1 MSIFGSDQY
10 DRLKATLTILFPF
23 ILMVVIIFFA
33 YQILLTDRKGS
44 IHVVSNIPGAE
55 IFLSSSPSNQKT
67 DATLRHLR
75 PDAYD
80 ISVHMDGYLS
90 DPIRQLVQVKRGETA
105 EVHFRLMK
113 DTTIGMEPAPELT
126 QLDTASHSKSAREW
140 LPSLDSLKKVRENQ
154 RKTEIGRTQLSP
166 SYRKADV
173 SPDPSVFTSVSV
185 TSSRDGAM
193 IIVDD
198 VETGFTTP
206 ANLILNRGIHTI
218 QVQMD
223 GYQADPPKAEIVSSY
238 AGQRD
243 EVHFQ
248 LSYVQAA
255 GDSFALVI
263 STEPAEGRIF
273 VDDRF
278 CAEGVYKAKSLN
290 PGEYLVSFGSV
301 DGYTTPESQK
311 IVISQDAPYAH
322 VVGTY
327 RPIVYISASLDD
339 KGQLIEKGVD
349 QVVTGVFFQP
359 GGFSSDDI
367 RGPAVKF
374 LEGNKFYAWEL
385 GYADAEKN
393 PPGSDGI
400 EFVFTVPKGFDRD
413 KNTQLRIYGY
423 ASNRNYPFT
432 FLNKTEIAIYIN
444 GSGVNSNFKPTYN
457 VDEERALGY
466 DEFDISPFL
475 KEGENRLLI
484 RTTSDSRCYYYLNKI
499 VIL

>member
-1 MSIFGSDQY
+1 MNIFGNDQI
-10 DRLKATLTILFPF
+10 DRLKATLMIMLPF
-23 ILMVVIIFFA
+23 ILIVVIIFFA
-33 YQILLTDRKGS
+33 YQILLTDRNGA

-55 IFLSSSPSNQKT
+55 ILLNSSPSNQKT

-75 PDAYD
+75 PDSYD
-80 ISVHMDGYLS
+80 VSVRLDGYLA
-90 DPIRQLVQVKRGETA
+90 DPSRQLVQVRRGEVA
-105 EVHFRLMK
+105 EVSFRLME
-113 DTTIGMEPAPELT
+113 DTAAGIEPVPELT
-126 QLDTASHSKSAREW
+126 QADTTSHSKSSPAW
-140 LPSLDSLKKVRENQ
+140 VPSLDSLKKVREDQ
-154 RKTEIGRTQLSP
+154 RKAETEKNQQSP
-166 SYRKADV
+166 SYRKENV
-173 SPDPSVFTSVSV
+173 SLDPSVFTSVSV
-185 TSSRDGAM
+185 TSSRDGAL
-193 IIVDD
+193 IIVDN
-198 VETGFTTP
+198 VLTGFATP
-206 ANLILNRGIHTI
+206 ANLIHTI

-223 GYQADPPKAEIVSSY
+223 GYQSDPPKAEIVSSY

-243 EVHFQ
+243 EVHFR
-248 LSYVQAA
+248 LSSVQAL
-255 GDSFALVI
+255 GDSVALTI
-263 STEPAEGRIF
+263 TTEPVEGRIF

-278 CAEGVYKAKSLN
+278 CAEGEYRVKTLS

-301 DGYTTPESQK
+301 DGFTTPESQK
-311 IVISQDAPYAH
+311 IVISQDKPVAR

-327 RPIVYISASLDD
+327 RPIVYITASLDD
-339 KGQLIEKGVD
+339 KGQLEEKGVD
-349 QVVTGVFFQP
+349 QVIGGVFFQSA
-359 GGFSSDDI
+359 GFSRDDI

-400 EFVFTVPKGFDRD
+400 EFDFTVPKGFDRD
-413 KNTQLRIYGY
+413 KKTQLRIYGY

-466 DEFDISPFL
+466 DELEIRSLL
-475 KEGENRLLI
+475 KEGDNRLLI
-484 RTTSDSRCYYYLNKI
+484 LTTSGSRCYYYLNKI